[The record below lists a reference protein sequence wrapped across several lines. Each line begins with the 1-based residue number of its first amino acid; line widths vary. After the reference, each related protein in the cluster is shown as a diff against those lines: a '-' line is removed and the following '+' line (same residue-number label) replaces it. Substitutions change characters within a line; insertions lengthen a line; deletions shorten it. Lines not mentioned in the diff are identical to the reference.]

1 MSRVHRRKA
10 PDFAVAESDGDQE
23 TDVQRVIMDA
33 AERLF
38 AEDGYKRVGLRMLT
52 AAAGANVA
60 AVNYYFG
67 GKLGLLEAVFRRRAE
82 PINAERKRR
91 FAAYRA
97 AIGDDRPEVAPILTA
112 FIEPTLRAGHS
123 SDVGPYYRLLM
134 GRMSTNP
141 DPAVRHVLFSIFEE
155 VGLEFAELLRRALP
169 DLTDDDFH
177 WRLACVIGSMQYVL
191 ADNGRIQELSGP
203 EFDLSDVDG
212 ALRYLIPFL
221 ARGLEAPPVDRVPA
235 GSKRAIAAKPVAG
248 RPRRKANRQR

>member
-1 MSRVHRRKA
+1 MNRVHRRKT
-10 PDFAVAESDGDQE
+10 PDFAIAKTDGEQ
-23 TDVQRVIMDA
+23 DVQRVIMDA

-38 AEDGYKRVGLRMLT
+38 AEDGYKRVGLRLLT
-52 AAAGANVA
+52 SAAGANVA

-97 AIGDDRPEVAPILTA
+97 AMGKERPEVAPILAA
-112 FIEPTLRAGHS
+112 FIEPTLRASHS
-123 SDVGPYYRLLM
+123 TETGQYYRLLM

-169 DLTDDDFH
+169 ELTDDDFH

-191 ADNGRIQELSGP
+191 ADNGRIQKLAGP

-212 ALRYLIPFL
+212 AMRYLIPFL
-221 ARGLEAPPVDRVPA
+221 AHGLEAPPVAGAPA
-235 GSKRAIAAKPVAG
+235 KSRRANAARPVSG
-248 RPRRKANRQR
+248 RPRRRSRGQS

>member
-1 MSRVHRRKA
+1 MSESRGHRTVDA
-10 PDFAVAESDGDQE
+10 AVAETDNECDSDI
-23 TDVQRVIMDA
+23 RRAIMDA

-38 AEDGYKRVGLRMLT
+38 AEEGYKRVGLRQLT
-52 AAAGANVA
+52 AAAGVNVA

-67 GKLGLLEAVFRRRAE
+67 RKLGLLEAVFRRRAE

-97 AIGDDRPEVAPILTA
+97 TLATAPPDVDAILTA

-123 SDVGPYYRLLM
+123 SEGGRNYRLLM

-141 DPAVRHVLFSIFEE
+141 DPAVRRVLFTTFEE
-155 VGLEFAELLRRALP
+155 VGREFADLLRHALP

-177 WRLACVIGSMQYVL
+177 WRLACVIGSMQYVM
-191 ADNGRIQELSGP
+191 ADNGRIQALAGAD
-203 EFDLSDVDG
+203 FDLADVDG

-221 ARGLEAPPVDRVPA
+221 GTGLKAPPIRGARA
-235 GSKRAIAAKPVAG
+235 GS
-248 RPRRKANRQR
+248 RRKAATGPRKSAP